1 MLSNGLMDNE
11 SQTPTEGFCPRCK
24 VAVTKD
30 VRRCPQC
37 GERISRTS
45 KAPIYIGVV
54 GLLALLF
61 AGLLM
66 IKTIKDS
73 DKGAGGDGQT
83 VSRPAAQPDK
93 VPPLN
98 R

>member
-1 MLSNGLMDNE
+1 MVNSP
-11 SQTPTEGFCPRCK
+11 QPPAEGFCPRCK

-30 VRRCPQC
+30 VRRCPEC
-37 GERISRTS
+37 GERISRNS
-45 KAPIYIGVV
+45 NAPLYIGVV

-66 IKTIKDS
+66 VKTIKDS
-73 DKGAGGDGQT
+73 DRGADAGSQT
-83 VSRPAAQPDK
+83 VSRPAAHPDK